1 MFCSLP
7 VITTS
12 LWKKCSVACQV
23 PFCVLNGLQRETQI
37 VWWGWLF
44 CCPNPKSRVCAC
56 RIRLWFSDRWGY
68 LWNEADLPPVEGEWE
83 GLPLHLHRRLC
94 DRLESEPLRRG
105 EIWNTAMWVT
115 VSWLALAGTE
125 SITWAPPMPWCRG
138 VWWAIP
144 TSLQTRWVPGKG
156 WAQATLVLAL
166 SVSQQRSEP
175 NEHLINTFYA
185 FYSIRGC

>member
-1 MFCSLP
+1 MFGSLP
-7 VITTS
+7 VITTP

-44 CCPNPKSRVCAC
+44 CCPNPKSRVWAC
-56 RIRLWFSDRWGY
+56 HIRLWLSDRWGY

-94 DRLESEPLRRG
+94 DRLESEPLRCG

-125 SITWAPPMPWCRG
+125 SITWAPPMPWVPRHVMGYPSLITDALGSRQG
-138 VWWAIP
+138 VGPGHIGVGAQCEP
-144 TSLQTRWVPGKG
+144 TEEWT
-156 WAQATLVLAL
+156 
-166 SVSQQRSEP
+166 
-175 NEHLINTFYA
+175 
-185 FYSIRGC
+185 